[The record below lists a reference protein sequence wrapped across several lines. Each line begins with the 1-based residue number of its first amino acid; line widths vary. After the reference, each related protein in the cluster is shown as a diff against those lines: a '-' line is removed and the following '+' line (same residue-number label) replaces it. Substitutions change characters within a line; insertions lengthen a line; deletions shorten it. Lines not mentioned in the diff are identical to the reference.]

1 MRDTAL
7 LVIDVQKGLDE
18 SRLGRRNN
26 PAAEANMAALLAAWR
41 ERGLPVVHV
50 HHDSVEPDSPLRPG
64 LPGNEVKDEVRPLPA
79 EAQFRKSVNSA
90 FIGTGL
96 EEYLKRQGLTS
107 LVVVGLTT
115 EHCVSTSV
123 RMAANLGFEVTLVD
137 DATAAFEHR
146 DRDGALHRADTVHR
160 VNVASLDGE
169 FCTVRST
176 AQVLHR
182 LAPVADRPREGV

>member
-7 LVIDVQKGLDE
+7 LVIDVQKGPDE
-18 SRLGRRNN
+18 PRLGRRNN
-26 PAAEANMAALLAAWR
+26 PDAEANMAALLAAWR
-41 ERGLPVVHV
+41 ARGLPVVHV
-50 HHDSVEPDSPLRPG
+50 HHDSVQPDSPLRPG

-96 EEYLKRQGLTS
+96 EAYLKQRGLTS

-115 EHCVSTSV
+115 EHCVSTTV
-123 RMAANLGFEVTLVD
+123 RMAANLGFDVTLIG

-146 DRDGALHRADTVHR
+146 DRDGEMHSADAVHR
-160 VNVASLDGE
+160 VNIASLDGE
-169 FCTVRST
+169 FCAVRTT
-176 AQVLHR
+176 AQLLR
-182 LAPVADRPREGV
+182 DLAPGADAVAARG

>member
-18 SRLGRRNN
+18 PRLGRRNN

-41 ERGLPVVHV
+41 KCGMPVVHV
-50 HHDSVEPDSPLRPG
+50 HHDSVEPNSPLRPG
-64 LPGNEVKDEVRPLPA
+64 LPGNEVKDEVRPLPG

-96 EEYLKRQGLTS
+96 EAYLKDNGLTS

-123 RMAANLGFEVTLVD
+123 RMAANLGFDVTLVD

-146 DRDGALHRADTVHR
+146 GRDGEVHSADAVHR

-169 FCTVRST
+169 FCAVRTTVELL
-176 AQVLHR
+176 QDL
-182 LAPVADRPREGV
+182 

>member
-18 SRLGRRNN
+18 PRLGRRNN

-50 HHDSVEPDSPLRPG
+50 HHDSVEPNSPLRPG

-79 EAQFRKSVNSA
+79 EALFRKSVNSA

-96 EEYLKRQGLTS
+96 EDYLKRQGLTS

-123 RMAANLGFEVTLVD
+123 RMAANLGFGVTLVD

-146 DRDGALHRADTVHR
+146 DRDGEIHSADAVHR

-169 FCTVRST
+169 FCAVRST
-176 AQVLHR
+176 AELLQEL
-182 LAPVADRPREGV
+182 

>member
-1 MRDTAL
+1 MRDAAL

-18 SRLGRRNN
+18 PRLGRRNN

-50 HHDSVEPDSPLRPG
+50 HHDSVEPNSPLRPG

-79 EAQFRKSVNSA
+79 EALFRKSVNSA

-96 EEYLKRQGLTS
+96 EDYLKRQGLTS

-123 RMAANLGFEVTLVD
+123 RMAANLGFGVTLVD

-146 DRDGALHRADTVHR
+146 DRDGEIHSADAVHR

-169 FCTVRST
+169 FCAVRST
-176 AQVLHR
+176 AELLQQL
-182 LAPVADRPREGV
+182 